1 MKFTKMQGTG
11 NDFIIINNIEEKIP
25 KSRFPE
31 IAAALCRRRLSV
43 GADGMMFVDRPDCG
57 GDYHMYFYNDDGSES
72 EMCGNG
78 ARCIARYGYEKGLA
92 GVVQRVETKAGI
104 VIGER
109 MSERFYK
116 VRLND
121 PSVLELHRTVKVD
134 GVSYDCGY
142 AELGNPGIPHAVVEV
157 KDLKNYDEDALRVL
171 GRALRNHPSFPRGAN
186 VNFYELIGE
195 NELIEKTYERGVED
209 FTLACGTGSG
219 SVAAV
224 LTQKGLVGGEQ
235 VKIHVP
241 GGTLYLDVNTK
252 AGRVTDIYLTGTTN
266 IVAEGEITDEDF
278 WEDFG
283 K

>member
-25 KSRFPE
+25 KSRFSE

-43 GADGMMFVDRPDCG
+43 GADGMMFVDEAVCG

-92 GVVQRVETKAGI
+92 GKIQHIETKAGI
-104 VIGER
+104 VVGER
-109 MSERFYK
+109 ISGRLYK

-121 PSVLELHRTVKVD
+121 ASVLETDRRVSVD
-134 GVSYDCGY
+134 GMTYVCGY
-142 AELGNPGIPHAVVEV
+142 AELGNPGIPHAVVEIQG
-157 KDLKNYDEDALRVL
+157 LRTYDEEKLRML
-171 GRALRNHPSFPRGAN
+171 GRKLRNHPAFPKGAN

-195 NELIEKTYERGVED
+195 NELVEKTYERGVED

-219 SVAAV
+219 SVAAI
-224 LTQKGLVGGEQ
+224 LTKKGLVDGKHI
-235 VKIHVP
+235 KIHVP
-241 GGTLYLDVNTK
+241 GGILYLEVRCENDAVS
-252 AGRVTDIYLTGTTN
+252 DIFLTGTTN
-266 IVAEGEITDEDF
+266 LVAEGEVTDEDF
-278 WEDFG
+278 FSEV
-283 K
+283 